1 MPWKPEQS
9 IEFIIA
15 AAAFALVFCIWLV
28 VILLL
33 SIRGKARARKIEE
46 RLGFAGAPG
55 GRQKVLSLWLD
66 DRMATTIVPG
76 SEGKSLLYRLER
88 LRMDAGW
95 DSPAGTI
102 LGCLLAASAFVL
114 IALFLLTESALPGL
128 GITFGVWVAF
138 WFYLNHCVN
147 RRRAIFERQFVDALD
162 LASRSLRAGHPLVGA
177 FRLISEEIPPP
188 VSTVFFEI
196 SQKQALGQSLEAALQ
211 SVAAKSVSADL
222 KLFAAS
228 VIIQLRSGGN
238 LAEMMDRL
246 AFVIRDRM
254 RLSRRIRVLTA
265 QTQFS
270 KRVLLTLPF
279 MLFFVLNFIRPSYMV
294 PLYGTTTGRILLAIS
309 ALGLFLGA
317 WTMNRMAVLRY

>member
-1 MPWKPEQS
+1 MN
-9 IEFIIA
+9 
-15 AAAFALVFCIWLV
+15 
-28 VILLL
+28 
-33 SIRGKARARKIEE
+33 
-46 RLGFAGAPG
+46 
-55 GRQKVLSLWLD
+55 
-66 DRMATTIVPG
+66 
-76 SEGKSLLYRLER
+76 
-88 LRMDAGW
+88 AGW
-95 DSPAGTI
+95 DSTAGTL

-114 IALFLLTESALPGL
+114 FAVFLLTESILPGL
-128 GITFGVWVAF
+128 GIIFGIWVAF

-147 RRRAIFERQFVDALD
+147 RRTAIFERQFVDALD

-188 VSTVFFEI
+188 VSTAFFEI

-211 SVAAKSVSADL
+211 NVAAKSTSEDM
-222 KLFAAS
+222 KLFAAA

-246 AFVIRDRM
+246 SYVIRDRM

-279 MLFFVLNFIRPSYMV
+279 MFFFVLNLIRPSYMA
-294 PLYGTTTGRILLAIS
+294 PLYGTTEGRILIAIS

-317 WTMNRMAVLRY
+317 WTINRMAVLRY

>member
-1 MPWKPEQS
+1 MPWKPEQG
-9 IEFIIA
+9 IELIIA

-33 SIRGKARARKIEE
+33 SLRGKARARKIEE
-46 RLGFAGAPG
+46 RLGFEGAAT

-66 DRMATTIVPG
+66 DRMATTMVPG
-76 SEGKSLLYRLER
+76 SERKSPLYRLER
-88 LRMDAGW
+88 LRMEAGW
-95 DSPAGTI
+95 DTSAGTL
-102 LGCLLAASAFVL
+102 LGCLLLVSAFIL
-114 IALFLLTESALPGL
+114 IGFFVITENILPGL
-128 GITFGVWVAF
+128 GITFGLWVAF

-196 SQKQALGQSLEAALQ
+196 SQKQALGQSLEGALQ
-211 SVAAKSVSADL
+211 AVAAKSISADL
-222 KLFAAS
+222 KLFAAA

-246 AFVIRDRM
+246 AYVIRDRM

-279 MLFFVLNFIRPSYMV
+279 LLFFVLNFIRPSYLV
-294 PLYGTTTGRILLAIS
+294 PLYSTTTGQILLVIS
-309 ALGLFLGA
+309 AVGLFLGA